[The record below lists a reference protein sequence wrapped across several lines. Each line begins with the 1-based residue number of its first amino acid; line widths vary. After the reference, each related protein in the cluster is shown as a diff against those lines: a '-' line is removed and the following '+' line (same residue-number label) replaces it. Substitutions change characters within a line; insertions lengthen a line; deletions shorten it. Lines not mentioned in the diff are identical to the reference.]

1 MTRIP
6 QSRRDYLLALGAT
19 GAVAGS
25 GAIVLSSASS
35 DDDDDETDTDEPL
48 TGTDDHDDNADQKKK
63 TDDHADHG
71 ETDEDGADTMD
82 ELELEAVGYRTAKTE
97 TGTTLDAA
105 FRVHNHGKRDVTVEW
120 SVTDGERSGSVSV
133 AAKDATPFWV
143 RGLEDAK
150 AAVTLSHD
158 GTEIATTKVDSKTEL
173 DRKKKRKGER
183 IEFIDCQTVRVVGDF
198 EEVVIEASFD
208 GDDFGNVRGPVGPVD
223 GERTIHVSELESTPE
238 NSRLDAAEAFRD
250 ASNTFPGGG
259 AIRVANPNLVECGE
273 KLFDEPDDEEFIEF
287 IDCQTVRIVGDF
299 AEVRFE
305 VVFNGEGIGNVMPF
319 IGPVEGERTVSV
331 DELEDAPTDSIILE
345 AEAYRE
351 GTPTIA
357 GFGEL
362 RATNPDSRQCQ
373 EEFFGEVIA

>member
-1 MTRIP
+1 MTRLP
-6 QSRRDYLLALGAT
+6 HSRRDYLLALGAT

-35 DDDDDETDTDEPL
+35 DDDDDETDADEPL
-48 TGTDDHDDNADQKKK
+48 TEADDNDDNADQKNK
-63 TDDHADHG
+63 TDDHADHE
-71 ETDEDGADTMD
+71 ETDGDDADAMD
-82 ELELEAVGYRTAKTE
+82 ELELEAIGYRTTEAE
-97 TGTTLDAA
+97 TGSTLDAA
-105 FRVHNHGKRDVTVEW
+105 FRVHNHGKPDVTVEW
-120 SVTDGERSGSVSV
+120 SVTDGKRSGSVSV
-133 AAKDATPFWV
+133 AAKDATSFWV

-158 GTEIATTKVDSKTEL
+158 GTEIATKKVDSKTEL
-173 DRKKKRKGER
+173 DRKTKPKGER

-223 GERTIHVSELESTPE
+223 GERTIHVSELESAPE

-250 ASNTFPGGG
+250 ASNTIPGGG
-259 AIRVANPNLVECGE
+259 AIRVANPELVECGKE
-273 KLFDEPDDEEFIEF
+273 LFDEPEDEEFIEF
-287 IDCQTVRIVGDF
+287 IDCQTVRIVGNF

-319 IGPVEGERTVSV
+319 IGPVEGERTVSI
-331 DELEDAPTDSIILE
+331 DELEDAPTGSIILE

-362 RATNPDSRQCQ
+362 RETNPDSKQCQ